1 MTSAPGPR
9 CPLCKGDNIE
19 VNRVKGPRE
28 DEMTITVYCQD
39 CDAEIEY
46 KIGGIKSRS
55 EQDGGVS

>member
-1 MTSAPGPR
+1 MTSALGPR

-19 VNRVKGPRE
+19 VNRANGPGK
-28 DEMTITVYCQD
+28 DEMTVTVYCWD

-46 KIGGIKSRS
+46 KIGGIKSQS